1 MEKGLTTAGF
11 ICIIEES
18 RFLAA
23 LETPS
28 NRAPIALL
36 RQTQGRKRLH
46 PANSVRCRHC
56 LPVAVASFRLRREQ
70 VFSPSGRKEVM
81 LMNLHDLV
89 MAALLALNLVLE
101 YIAQHKKG

>member
-1 MEKGLTTAGF
+1 MT
-11 ICIIEES
+11 
-18 RFLAA
+18 

-28 NRAPIALL
+28 NEAHIALL
-36 RQTQGRKRLH
+36 QQTQGRKRLY
-46 PANSVRCRHC
+46 PADSVGYRHC
-56 LPVAVASFRLRREQ
+56 LPVAVAFFRLRREQ
-70 VFSPSGRKEVM
+70 VFSPSERKEVM